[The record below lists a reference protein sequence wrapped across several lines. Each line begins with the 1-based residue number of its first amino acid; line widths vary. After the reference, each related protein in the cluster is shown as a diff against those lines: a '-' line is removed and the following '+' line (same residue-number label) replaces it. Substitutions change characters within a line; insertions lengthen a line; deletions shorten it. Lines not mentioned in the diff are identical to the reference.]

1 MSGDTSA
8 LAAVLTA
15 PRTLELQEFPIPA
28 IGEADGLLRIEACG
42 LCGSD
47 WEQYLGHLNR
57 GMPIIPGHE
66 ILGTVEKLGKQA
78 RERWGL
84 AEGDR
89 VALDASVPCGTCR
102 ECTAG
107 AYKRCPN
114 RLGYG
119 IHVTTAVAPF
129 LWGGYATHAYLH
141 PRALLQRVPREIP
154 TAVMTLFNPLSNA
167 VGWTIEVG
175 GVGLNSSVVI
185 CGPGQRGLLAVV
197 AAREAGADQIIV
209 TGTKQDAYRLKVA
222 RELGATATIDV
233 DATDPVEEVKALTHG
248 ALVDVVVDMSA
259 GGTDPIV
266 QAMDMARPG
275 GTVVL
280 AGIKGSHRPVNG
292 LLSDKIVYKELRI
305 LGARS
310 SGQSATEKAIKI
322 ISRNSVELERLCTHA
337 YDLHDVNKALL
348 VLGREVVDGG
358 DAIHVHINGRA
369 SR

>member
-1 MSGDTSA
+1 M
-8 LAAVLTA
+8 
-15 PRTLELQEFPIPA
+15 
-28 IGEADGLLRIEACG
+28 ACP
-42 LCGSD
+42 SS
-47 WEQYLGHLNR
+47 R
-57 GMPIIPGHE
+57 VTR
-66 ILGTVEKLGKQA
+66 ILGTIEKLGTQA
-78 RERWGL
+78 RDRWGL

-102 ECTAG
+102 ECTVG

-119 IHVTTAVAPF
+119 IHVTTAVPPF

-141 PRALLQRVPREIP
+141 PRALLQRVPADVP

-209 TGTKQDAYRLKVA
+209 TGTRHDAYRLEMA
-222 RELGATATIDV
+222 RRLGATATIDV

-259 GGTDPIV
+259 GGTDPVV
-266 QAMDMARPG
+266 QAMDMVRPG

-292 LLSDKIVYKELRI
+292 LLSDKIVLKEIRV

-310 SGQSATEKAIKI
+310 SGQSATAKAIKI
-322 ISRNSVELERLCTHA
+322 IGKHAAELACLCTHA
-337 YDLHDVNKALL
+337 YDLRDANKALL
-348 VLGREVVDGG
+348 VLGREIVDGG
-358 DAIHVHINGRA
+358 DAIHVHINGG
-369 SR
+369 SST